1 MVGRATKM
9 VKVPALHNLLSV
21 ILVFAAVCTLCTTK
35 WSSCHAFTSVPSATS
50 FATKTKHR
58 IAIISAMTKT
68 KTATPFFFA
77 EETANR
83 QQKEQLSDAENTALS
98 SLQEQQSSSTET
110 STATRRQQSL
120 FDDSTLAEAND
131 ALKSVGWGGMALMSD
146 GEKKDDEAALTSDD
160 PFVKRIDASIR
171 EETGVGLE
179 ELLNPAKVCF
189 DACMYV

>member
-1 MVGRATKM
+1 
-9 VKVPALHNLLSV
+9 
-21 ILVFAAVCTLCTTK
+21 
-35 WSSCHAFTSVPSATS
+35 
-50 FATKTKHR
+50 
-58 IAIISAMTKT
+58 MTKT

-77 EETANR
+77 EETAKR

-98 SLQEQQSSSTET
+98 SLQEQQSSSTDT

-146 GEKKDDEAALTSDD
+146 GEKKDEEAALTSDD

-189 DACMYV
+189 NACIYV